1 MVYVV
6 DKEMNDPKW
15 PPGDQNPNTCE
26 PATKMEDL
34 CLCFVRFSH
43 TQDEAAARRPNSLR
57 YSRDL
62 VWVHF
67 RCPGDCFPALT
78 ITLLSTLP
86 SLPPYSP
93 AISRTN
99 NLLLRSIEA
108 FNAKMSLLSDSRVF
122 IRWKEDAELLAPAI

>member
-15 PPGDQNPNTCE
+15 PLGDQNLNTCE
-26 PATKMEDL
+26 PATKMEGL
-34 CLCFVRFSH
+34 SLCFVRLSH

-62 VWVHF
+62 VFGSRETAFWLLSCYFQLSH
-67 RCPGDCFPALT
+67 PYHH
-78 ITLLSTLP
+78 TLLLFQ
-86 SLPPYSP
+86 SLIS

-108 FNAKMSLLSDSRVF
+108 FNANMSLLSDSRVLNCLP
-122 IRWKEDAELLAPAI
+122 LLSRR